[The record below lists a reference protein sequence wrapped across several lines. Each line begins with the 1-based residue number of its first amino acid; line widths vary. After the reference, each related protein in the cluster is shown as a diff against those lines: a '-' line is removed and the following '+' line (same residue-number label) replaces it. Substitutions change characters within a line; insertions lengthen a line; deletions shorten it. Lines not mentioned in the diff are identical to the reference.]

1 MGKIDIKKLEKRQ
14 ALSPTSGP
22 EQIGFDPKTQKW
34 YGWSH
39 RGIYGFGIG
48 HTVKKGD
55 CTLSSGWV
63 EGCAGYKKDMK
74 KIAKYPA
81 GFKCKTLTDC
91 KNLAKLYAASI
102 S

>member
-1 MGKIDIKKLEKRQ
+1 MAKIDIKKLQKKE
-14 ALSPTSGP
+14 GN
-22 EQIGFDPKTQKW
+22 IGFDPVSKKW

-39 RGIYGFGIG
+39 RAIYGFGIG

-55 CTLSSGWV
+55 CTLSSGWI
-63 EGCAGYKKDMK
+63 EGCKEYKKDMAKIK
-74 KIAKYPA
+74 KYGV

-91 KNLAKLYAASI
+91 KHLAKIFADSV